1 MEGDGDLMSN
11 EEKNRK
17 AKEQMKLAGETK
29 QKRNNKK
36 KTRKTERQRQIRLVG
51 EITPPKKNKKIK

>member
-36 KTRKTERQRQIRLVG
+36 KQEKQ
-51 EITPPKKNKKIK
+51 KDKDK

>member
-36 KTRKTERQRQIRLVG
+36 NKKNRKTKTNKISRRNY
-51 EITPPKKNKKIK
+51 PPKEK